1 MPAVVVML
9 VVLGVFYLGY
19 RYYSAYLAN
28 RVYVLDARFTTP
40 ANAFN
45 DGVDYVPTNRHIVF
59 AHHFISV
66 AGAAPILGPAIAV
79 FWGWGPALLWIVL
92 GTVFAS
98 GAHDFG
104 SIVVSVRHKG
114 RSIGT
119 LTREVIS
126 TRSRVLFLLII
137 FFLLTMVN
145 AVFAIVIAG
154 LLVDNPEATLPVLVA
169 IPLAIAVGQVV
180 YRRRSTA
187 LVPSLI
193 ALVLVY
199 ACIPLGQLAPITVDP
214 IANLLQMDPTTVWLV
229 LIFAYTFF
237 TTRLPVWVLLQPR
250 DYINQQQ
257 MLLGLAVIL
266 LGVLVGM
273 NTIPAPAFRDVP
285 EGSPSWFPLL
295 FITIACGA
303 VSGFHSLVSSG
314 TTSKQINKETDARYV
329 GYLSSLGEGT
339 LALCSVLAATVG
351 VMLYSANA
359 DTTWGA
365 LYVDWETAGADPGGT
380 FVQGVA
386 GLAGNLAIPETVG
399 IVFAT
404 VVVISFAATSLDTA
418 VRLQRYII
426 QEISQVSHE
435 ALRSGPLATILRHLS
450 RNITIAT
457 LVAIAIPFGLAMVPG
472 DFALGTLWLL
482 FGTTNQL
489 TAGLALSV
497 IAVWVTR
504 NGRNPIMV
512 LIPLV
517 FLLVMTTWALII
529 QLVEFARSD
538 DVLEVFLLAPLDAV
552 ILGLA
557 LWMVVEASMAMV
569 RAWRS
574 RHDQHHATSSAEPG
588 GDGDTGETGGH
599 SRRSEG

>member
-9 VVLGVFYLGY
+9 VVLGVFFLAY

-28 RVYVLDARFTTP
+28 RVYALDPAFTTP
-40 ANAFN
+40 AHELR

-79 FWGWGPALLWIVL
+79 FWGWGPALLWVVL

-126 TRSRVLFLLII
+126 RRSRVLFLLII
-137 FFLLTMVN
+137 FFLVTMVN

-154 LLVDNPEATLPVLVA
+154 LLVANPEAVLPVLVT

-187 LVPSLI
+187 LVPSLV
-193 ALVLVY
+193 ALLIVY
-199 ACIPLGQLAPITVDP
+199 VCIPVGQLLPITVDP
-214 IANLLQMDPTTVWLV
+214 IAGLVGIQPATLWLV
-229 LIFAYTFF
+229 LIFVYTFF
-237 TTRLPVWVLLQPR
+237 TSRLPVWMLLQPR

-257 MLLGLAVIL
+257 MLLALAVIL
-266 LGVLVGM
+266 VGVLVGM
-273 NTIPAPAFRDVP
+273 NTIEAPVFRSVP

-314 TTSKQINKETDARYV
+314 TTSKQLDKETDARFV
-329 GYLSSLGEGT
+329 GYMGSLGEGT
-339 LALCSVLAATVG
+339 LALCSILACTVG

-359 DTTWGA
+359 DTSWGA
-365 LYVDWETAGADPGGT
+365 LYVDWETAGDDPGNT

-386 GLAGNLAIPETVG
+386 GLAGNLAVPEAVG
-399 IVFAT
+399 VVFAT
-404 VVVISFAATSLDTA
+404 VVVVSFAATSLDTA

-426 QEISQVSHE
+426 QEVAHISHGVLRDGPAGR
-435 ALRSGPLATILRHLS
+435 ALRTLS
-450 RNITIAT
+450 RNVTLAT
-457 LVAIAIPFGLAMVPG
+457 VLAVAIPFGLAMVPG
-472 DFALGTLWLL
+472 DFAVGTLWLL

-489 TAGLALSV
+489 TAGLALAV

-517 FLLVMTTWALII
+517 FLVVMTTWALVI
-529 QLVEFARSD
+529 QLLDFVRSD

-552 ILGLA
+552 ILVLA
-557 LWMVVEASMAMV
+557 LWMVVEAAIALR
-569 RAWRS
+569 RAWS
-574 RHDQHHATSSAEPG
+574 G
-588 GDGDTGETGGH
+588 
-599 SRRSEG
+599 RSEDPAGSQTGASVDDSGDQSTSAD